1 MSNEPIA
8 PGELNS
14 DTGRIAVINEGK
26 GSKII
31 ATNQCGEFPFN
42 LYKAEDPRADVNTI
56 ANYDKDV
63 IAYVGARN
71 WNKHKFLKDYTNPS
85 QLKFSN
91 VKTPRADYLIDMKWW
106 IDYEVEF
113 QFKNFPYLLK
123 PEIKMILKAFSVMK
137 TFSV

>member
-42 LYKAEDPRADVNTI
+42 TLQ
-56 ANYDKDV
+56 
-63 IAYVGARN
+63 G
-71 WNKHKFLKDYTNPS
+71 
-85 QLKFSN
+85 
-91 VKTPRADYLIDMKWW
+91 
-106 IDYEVEF
+106 
-113 QFKNFPYLLK
+113 
-123 PEIKMILKAFSVMK
+123 
-137 TFSV
+137 

>member
-1 MSNEPIA
+1 MIAEP
-8 PGELNS
+8 ES
-14 DTGRIAVINEGK
+14 GREAVINEGR

-31 ATNQCGEFPFN
+31 ATNQCGEFPLT
-42 LYKAEDPRADVNTI
+42 LYKAEDPRTDTRAL

-71 WNKHKFLKDYTNPS
+71 WNKHKFLKDYTNAS

-91 VKTPRADYLIDMKWW
+91 VKTPGADYLIDMKWW

-113 QFKNFPYLLK
+113 QFKNFPYLLIVIVEK
-123 PEIKMILKAFSVMK
+123 LILKAFSVMK
-137 TFSV
+137 TFSA